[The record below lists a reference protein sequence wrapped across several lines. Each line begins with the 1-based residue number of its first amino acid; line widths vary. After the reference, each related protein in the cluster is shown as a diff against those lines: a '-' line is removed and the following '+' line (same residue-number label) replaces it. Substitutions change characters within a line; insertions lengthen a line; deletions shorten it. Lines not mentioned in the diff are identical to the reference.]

1 MDESAHGASM
11 REQLREELLARAWAM
26 HATDVRAATVA
37 PDVAAWIDRA
47 VACWSAMLGDPN
59 PTAQRTAATRLQQV
73 LWPTFRPA
81 DEWWTTPLGEAL
93 LAADPSSRPASPR
106 WCVGGSDT
114 TTAPATRVTDVDQV
128 VLAS

>member
-1 MDESAHGASM
+1 
-11 REQLREELLARAWAM
+11 M
-26 HATDVRAATVA
+26 HATDVRAATAA
-37 PDVAAWIDRA
+37 PDVTAWVDRA
-47 VACWSAMLGDPN
+47 VARWSAMLGDPK

-93 LAADPSSRPASPR
+93 LAADPSSRPASLR
-106 WCVGGSDT
+106 WCVGGTLRDK